1 MAPEELLT
9 RSGIRYQRYRQWPSR
24 KVYLSAAN
32 QLLAPYA
39 DLKLAQ
45 AGDKDYVGWEA
56 HHIFE
61 FADLERLGALGL
73 FPPYERQLCVLLPP
87 QAHRSRI
94 NQILRSSNPPGM
106 KVTASYLRSAYQMA
120 YAMVGN
126 YSGGGEAA
134 IRKEL
139 MSVVDAVLQHISK

>member
-1 MAPEELLT
+1 MAPEELLK
-9 RSGIRYQRYRQWPSR
+9 RSGIRHEPYKHWPGR
-24 KVYLSAAN
+24 NVCLSAAN

-45 AGDKDYVGWEA
+45 SGDKDYLGWEA

-61 FADLERLGALGL
+61 FTDLQRLGALAL

-87 QAHRSRI
+87 QAHRLRI

-106 KVTASYLRSAYQMA
+106 KVTASQLRSAYQMA
-120 YAMVGN
+120 YAIVGN

-139 MSVVDAVLQHISK
+139 MSVVEAVLQHISK